1 MALCI
6 ASIVLFLLVDVDMG
20 IEETRQEIEPLINQS
35 DLNIQ
40 YNQDKSLNQDVFDRM
55 SVKVKRIVG
64 TLLSIFTG
72 AMFGLSLTPILYL
85 VDNYPDASPDY
96 NMYAFSYST
105 GILLGSFVYFII
117 YCLVKKNKPDV
128 YPESILPALVVGI
141 FFLYFLFWLILIF
154 YF

>member
-1 MALCI
+1 
-6 ASIVLFLLVDVDMG
+6 MG
-20 IEETRQEIEPLINQS
+20 IDETRQEIEPLINQS
-35 DLNIQ
+35 DPNIQ
-40 YNQDKSLNQDVFDRM
+40 SNLENSTKLDVFDRM

-64 TLLSIFTG
+64 TVLSIFTG

-128 YPESILPALVVGI
+128 YPESILPALVVGNFLK
-141 FFLYFLFWLILIF
+141 FFTLIYYTIKKKLKD
-154 YF
+154 